1 MVSLVEQRLVVQLE
15 IAMRVA
21 MHLYAIGCWW
31 DALMWAI
38 YLVLCL
44 GESWRSS
51 LAVLGHAVVEEVV
64 GGLRHVM
71 AAHILDLLATVGA
84 ITVVL
89 GKLRGKLALEMVD
102 IERLGQIGELVPIRG
117 GSFVI
122 VTVNA
127 EVQV

>member
-1 MVSLVEQRLVVQLE
+1 
-15 IAMRVA
+15 
-21 MHLYAIGCWW
+21 MHLYAIRRWR

-38 YLVLCL
+38 YLVLDL

-51 LAVLGHAVVEEVV
+51 LAVLGHAIVEEVV

-84 ITVVL
+84 IVVVL